1 MQISITGVQATE
13 AMLHKLSLL
22 STIVRE
28 WFETGEH
35 DRIMQES
42 FKKNFDAGGRPSWE
56 PLAEST
62 VESRERLGFSGAE
75 PILVR
80 TGNFM
85 DEITS
90 MESKRTYSIGQSIAE
105 WGVDQLRGDEA
116 VKFGAH
122 TTGKGGNTTSIPKR
136 PVIGFQEEDK
146 KDLLS
151 SLGKFIESNFV

>member
-13 AMLHKLSLL
+13 AMLRKLSLL
-22 STIVRE
+22 SLIVRE

-42 FKKNFDAGGRPSWE
+42 FRKNFDAGGRPAWE
-56 PLAEST
+56 PLSQAT
-62 VESRERLGFSGAE
+62 VEARERLGFNGDG

-90 MESKRTYSIGQSIAE
+90 MESKRSYSIGQSIAE
-105 WGVDQLRGDEA
+105 WGIDQLRGDEA
-116 VKFGAH
+116 IKFNAH
-122 TTGKGGNTTSIPKR
+122 TTGEGGNAPSIPKR
-136 PVIGFQEEDK
+136 PVIGFQQEDQK
-146 KDLLS
+146 ELLN
-151 SLGKFIESNFV
+151 SLGNFIERNFV